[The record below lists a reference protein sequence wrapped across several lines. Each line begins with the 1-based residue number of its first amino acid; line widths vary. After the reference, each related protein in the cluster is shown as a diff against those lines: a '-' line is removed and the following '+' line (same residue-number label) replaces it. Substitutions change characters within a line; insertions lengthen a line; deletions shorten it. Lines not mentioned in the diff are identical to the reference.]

1 MRYKYSITRTYC
13 TKFYVNL
20 VISFVMDDNNTIVK
34 KKRLFIFLVHVINN
48 LLSPSKKLGTKEPS

>member
-1 MRYKYSITRTYC
+1 
-13 TKFYVNL
+13 
-20 VISFVMDDNNTIVK
+20 MDDNNTIVK